1 MSSNRFSYHDMY
13 VFSLIPPH
21 PSQFLRIFLPTL
33 TVNNSTHKRYIVGR
47 VVTKIAIYSKAALPG
62 LLGEVGLV
70 ESEDQDQCLFWAA
83 DILVAWARAAAVQCT
98 DLMA

>member
-1 MSSNRFSYHDMY
+1 MN

-21 PSQFLRIFLPTL
+21 PSQFLRTFLPTL

-47 VVTKIAIYSKAALPG
+47 VVTKIAVYSNAALPLLPG

-83 DILVAWARAAAVQCT
+83 DILVAWTRAAAVQCT

>member
-1 MSSNRFSYHDMY
+1 MY
-13 VFSLIPPH
+13 VFSLIPSH
-21 PSQFLRIFLPTL
+21 PSQFLRTFLPTL
-33 TVNNSTHKRYIVGR
+33 TVNSTHKRYIVGR
-47 VVTKIAIYSKAALPG
+47 VVTMIAIYSNAALPG

-83 DILVAWARAAAVQCT
+83 DILVAWARAAAAQCT

>member
-13 VFSLIPPH
+13 VFSLIPSH
-21 PSQFLRIFLPTL
+21 LSQFLRIFLPTL
-33 TVNNSTHKRYIVGR
+33 TVNSTHKRYIVGR
-47 VVTKIAIYSKAALPG
+47 VVAKIAIYSNAALPG